1 MESLKREDWI
11 IVIVNSACE
20 TAIVYRFYGNDTEI
34 KKVLVRLAEED
45 MKNDEENVVHRINNI
60 DDVEVADNEM
70 TCDVYYKEYTIHY
83 KAQKFDSLQIQ
94 KSRMR

>member
-1 MESLKREDWI
+1 
-11 IVIVNSACE
+11 
-20 TAIVYRFYGNDTEI
+20 
-34 KKVLVRLAEED
+34 

-94 KSRMR
+94 KKQNEVEENEMVILLPG